1 MISEKTGGDTT
12 DNTISGGF
20 WGGII
25 GGALGS
31 LIPIGITTTAG
42 AAIGAAIGGWLGN
55 KRGDTTNYD
64 VKTRR
69 IEIPQTTTY
78 VNMSIVASEFLQPIQ
93 EELAVTEKAVLD
105 YVKSE
110 TVEVKSFVNRKL
122 QEIDQVLDSKLS
134 MLAEYETGIK
144 EKDAVIAERQKQL
157 KWLEDIEKKVNSI
170 VKY

>member
-1 MISEKTGGDTT
+1 
-12 DNTISGGF
+12 
-20 WGGII
+20 
-25 GGALGS
+25 
-31 LIPIGITTTAG
+31 
-42 AAIGAAIGGWLGN
+42 
-55 KRGDTTNYD
+55 
-64 VKTRR
+64 
-69 IEIPQTTTY
+69 
-78 VNMSIVASEFLQPIQ
+78 MSIVASEFLQPIQ

-157 KWLEDIEKKVNSI
+157 KWLEDIEEKVNSI